1 MSSGNHTFFEG
12 SDNSQQLNKNVYSV
26 DTLRGFDE
34 FVEEFEKELNEW
46 EVLEKKYPHI
56 PTRMRRVRNRFNR
69 LANEYRGKFETACC
83 NSNFIEES
91 DICSKCKE
99 HSE

>member
-1 MSSGNHTFFEG
+1 MSSEKCRNH
-12 SDNSQQLNKNVYSV
+12 SQRGRIKSSPKTPN
-26 DTLRGFDE
+26 TLRGFDE

-69 LANEYRGKFETACC
+69 LAKEYRGKFETACC

-91 DICSKCKE
+91 DVCSKCKE